1 MDRTGGGSKN
11 MQAGRLL
18 AVLWLFCASFA
29 MQVISVGQSIPSR
42 SSSGAQAGNVT
53 DTGSTDR
60 PAARQIS
67 RATPLSE
74 LRFTADR
81 KDAKSAADDG
91 LPALLSASTELAFPE
106 LSGGRFLR
114 RIALAVGSAPRH
126 GLHIRAPPR
135 A

>member
-1 MDRTGGGSKN
+1 MDRMSGGSKN
-11 MQAGRLL
+11 IQAGRLL

-42 SSSGAQAGNVT
+42 SASGAQAGNVT

-60 PAARQIS
+60 PAARQLS
-67 RATPLSE
+67 RATPLSD
-74 LRFTADR
+74 LRFTAER

-91 LPALLSASTELAFPE
+91 LSALLPASLELE
-106 LSGGRFLR
+106 LPRSSDGRIFREFAAYLGG
-114 RIALAVGSAPRH
+114 ASNPGP
-126 GLHIRAPPR
+126 HIRAPPG

>member
-1 MDRTGGGSKN
+1 MDRMGGGSKN
-11 MQAGRLL
+11 IQAGRLL

-42 SSSGAQAGNVT
+42 SASGAQAGNVT

-60 PAARQIS
+60 PAARQLS
-67 RATPLSE
+67 RATPLSD
-74 LRFTADR
+74 LRFTAER

-91 LPALLSASTELAFPE
+91 LPALLPASLELERPRSSDGRIFREFAAY
-106 LSGGRFLR
+106 LGG
-114 RIALAVGSAPRH
+114 ASNPGP
-126 GLHIRAPPR
+126 HIRAPPG

>member
-29 MQVISVGQSIPSR
+29 MQVISVGQSIPFR

-67 RATPLSE
+67 RATPLSD

-91 LPALLSASTELAFPE
+91 LPALLPVSAELAFPE

-114 RIALAVGSAPRH
+114 RIALSVGSAPSH

>member
-1 MDRTGGGSKN
+1 MDRLGGGSKN

-53 DTGSTDR
+53 DTGSSDR
-60 PAARQIS
+60 PAARQMS
-67 RATPLSE
+67 RATPLSD
-74 LRFTADR
+74 LRFTAER

-91 LPALLSASTELAFPE
+91 LPALLPVLAELEYPQ
-106 LSGGRFLR
+106 SSDGRFLR
-114 RIALAVGSAPRH
+114 RVAEQIGGTANH
-126 GLHIRAPPR
+126 GPHIRAPPR

>member
-42 SSSGAQAGNVT
+42 SSSGAQAGNAA
-53 DTGSTDR
+53 DTGSGDR
-60 PAARQIS
+60 PAARQVS
-67 RATPLSE
+67 RATPLSD
-74 LRFTADR
+74 LRFTVER

-91 LPALLSASTELAFPE
+91 LPALLPASDELKFPE
-106 LSGGRFLR
+106 LSGGQVLG
-114 RIALAVGSAPRH
+114 RIALSIGNTPSH
-126 GLHIRAPPR
+126 GPHIRAPPR

>member
-1 MDRTGGGSKN
+1 MDRLGGGSKN

-53 DTGSTDR
+53 DTGSTGR

-67 RATPLSE
+67 RATPLSD
-74 LRFTADR
+74 LRFTAER
-81 KDAKSAADDG
+81 KDAKSATDDG
-91 LPALLSASTELAFPE
+91 LPALLPVSAELEFPQ
-106 LSGGRFLR
+106 SSDGRFLHR
-114 RIALAVGSAPRH
+114 VAEQIGGASSH
-126 GLHIRAPPR
+126 GPHIRAPPR

>member
-1 MDRTGGGSKN
+1 MDRLGGGSKN

-53 DTGSTDR
+53 DTGSTGR

-67 RATPLSE
+67 RATPLSD
-74 LRFTADR
+74 LRFTAER
-81 KDAKSAADDG
+81 KDAKSATDDG
-91 LPALLSASTELAFPE
+91 LPALLPVSAELEFPQ
-106 LSGGRFLR
+106 SSDGRFLR
-114 RIALAVGSAPRH
+114 RVAEQIGGASSH
-126 GLHIRAPPR
+126 GPHIRAPPR

>member
-1 MDRTGGGSKN
+1 MDRLGGGSKN

-53 DTGSTDR
+53 DTGSGDR
-60 PAARQIS
+60 PAARQVS
-67 RATPLSE
+67 RATPLSD
-74 LRFTADR
+74 LRFTAER

-91 LPALLSASTELAFPE
+91 LPALLPVLAELQFPN
-106 LSGGRFLR
+106 LSQGG
-114 RIALAVGSAPRH
+114 IATRVGRHVGRAPDSGH
-126 GLHIRAPPR
+126 HIRAPPS

>member
-67 RATPLSE
+67 RATPLSD

-91 LPALLSASTELAFPE
+91 LPALLPVSAELAFPE

-114 RIALAVGSAPRH
+114 RVALSVGSAPGH

>member
-1 MDRTGGGSKN
+1 MDRMGGGSKN
-11 MQAGRLL
+11 IQAGRLL

-42 SSSGAQAGNVT
+42 SDSGAQAGNVT

-60 PAARQIS
+60 PAARQLS
-67 RATPLSE
+67 RATPLSD
-74 LRFTADR
+74 LRFTAER

-91 LPALLSASTELAFPE
+91 LPALLPASLELE
-106 LSGGRFLR
+106 LPRSSDGRIFREFAAYLGG
-114 RIALAVGSAPRH
+114 ASNPGP
-126 GLHIRAPPR
+126 HIRAPPG

>member
-1 MDRTGGGSKN
+1 MERLGGGSKN

-42 SSSGAQAGNVT
+42 SSGAHAGNVT

-67 RATPLSE
+67 RATPLSD
-74 LRFTADR
+74 LRFTAER
-81 KDAKSAADDG
+81 KDAKSSADDG
-91 LPALLSASTELAFPE
+91 LPALLPAFVELEFPQSSDGRLLRHVAE
-106 LSGGRFLR
+106 RIGGTSGDG
-114 RIALAVGSAPRH
+114 PP
-126 GLHIRAPPR
+126 IRAPPR

>member
-1 MDRTGGGSKN
+1 MDRLGGGSKN

-42 SSSGAQAGNVT
+42 SSLGAQAGNVT

-67 RATPLSE
+67 RATPLSD
-74 LRFTADR
+74 LRFAAER

-91 LPALLSASTELAFPE
+91 LPALLPASVELDLPQ
-106 LSGGRFLR
+106 LSDGRFLR
-114 RIALAVGSAPRH
+114 RMAEHIGAAPNH
-126 GLHIRAPPR
+126 GPQIRAPPR

>member
-91 LPALLSASTELAFPE
+91 LPALLPASAGLAFPA
-106 LSGGRFLR
+106 LSGDRFLH
-114 RIALAVGSAPRH
+114 RIALAVGGALRH
-126 GLHIRAPPR
+126 GPQIRAPPR

>member
-1 MDRTGGGSKN
+1 MDRLGGSKN

-53 DTGSTDR
+53 DTGTSDR
-60 PAARQIS
+60 PAARQVS
-67 RATPLSE
+67 RATPLSD
-74 LRFTADR
+74 LRFTAER
-81 KDAKSAADDG
+81 KDAKSATDDG
-91 LPALLSASTELAFPE
+91 LPALLPASVAMQLPR
-106 LSGGRFLR
+106 SSDGGFLR
-114 RIALAVGSAPRH
+114 PFDEPLGGAANLGP
-126 GLHIRAPPR
+126 HIRAPPS

>member
-1 MDRTGGGSKN
+1 MDRLGGGSKN

-29 MQVISVGQSIPSR
+29 MQVISVGQSMPSR

-53 DTGSTDR
+53 DTGAGDR

-67 RATPLSE
+67 RATPLSD
-74 LRFTADR
+74 LRFTAER
-81 KDAKSAADDG
+81 KDAKSATDDG
-91 LPALLSASTELAFPE
+91 LPALLPVLAELEFPRQ
-106 LSGGRFLR
+106 LQGGLLGRAGQH
-114 RIALAVGSAPRH
+114 IGGAPDR
-126 GLHIRAPPR
+126 GPQIRAPPR

>member
-1 MDRTGGGSKN
+1 MDRMGGGSKN

-42 SSSGAQAGNVT
+42 SSSGAQAGNVS
-53 DTGSTDR
+53 DTGSSDR
-60 PAARQIS
+60 PTARQLS
-67 RATPLSE
+67 RATPLSD
-74 LRFTADR
+74 LRFTAER

-91 LPALLSASTELAFPE
+91 LPALLPESAELKFPE
-106 LSGGRFLR
+106 LSGGQVLR
-114 RIALAVGSAPRH
+114 RIALSIGKTPSH
-126 GLHIRAPPR
+126 GPHIRAPPH